1 MKFVVGD
8 KVVCININPSAAI
21 GNAEQWRKIE
31 LNLNRIY
38 TIKKIEHH
46 FHKVHF
52 RLEEVDGC
60 YIASRFDGL
69 AEIGDI
75 GLWEQTK
82 SLKEYRVITEDF
94 QVSCESKS

>member
-8 KVVCININPSAAI
+8 KVVCINIGNPGSPI
-21 GNAEQWRKIE
+21 GNAQIFCQE
-31 LNLNRIY
+31 LDLNRIY

-52 RLEEVDGC
+52 RLEEFDGC

-69 AEIGDI
+69 AEIGDR
-75 GLWEQTK
+75 LWEQTK
-82 SLKEYRVITEDF
+82 SLKEYRAITEDF
-94 QVSCESKS
+94 EVSCESKS